1 MSIQPDEE
9 DTQDV
14 DLDLHFEGDDL
25 PEIEFEVA
33 NPTVGHQGNARKRP
47 PLSLLEPRTKSKRA
61 RTIPSRLLC

>member
-25 PEIEFEVA
+25 PEIEGEVV
-33 NPTVGHQGNARKRP
+33 NPTV
-47 PLSLLEPRTKSKRA
+47 LSIHHALY
-61 RTIPSRLLC
+61 

>member
-14 DLDLHFEGDDL
+14 DLDLQFEGDDL
-25 PEIEFEVA
+25 PEIEVV
-33 NPTVGHQGNARKRP
+33 NPIVGHQGNARKRP